1 LFDYYETQRV
11 EVRATFSG
19 EGLTEQLISIDNME
33 TAELI
38 EQSYLGTAGK
48 AMQPLFAP
56 LGWDWKITAAVIASF
71 PAREVVVA
79 VLGTIYAVGGDV
91 DETDRRLL
99 DRLRSAKK
107 PDGSPVFTIGVAVGL
122 MIFYAFCLQ
131 CMATVAIMRR
141 ETNGWKWPIS
151 AWLYMTGL
159 GYLGALLA
167 YQLI

>member
-1 LFDYYETQRV
+1 MTDSALAERL
-11 EVRATFSG
+11 SN
-19 EGLTEQLISIDNME
+19 IDNRE
-33 TAELI
+33 ASALV
-38 EQSYLGTAGK
+38 EQSYLGSAGK
-48 AMQPLFAP
+48 QLQPVFAP

-79 VLGTIYAVGGDV
+79 VLGTIYAVGDDV
-91 DETDRRLL
+91 QETDRRLL
-99 DRLRSAKK
+99 DRLRSAKR

-141 ETNGWKWPIS
+141 ETNGWKWPIT
-151 AWLYMTGL
+151 AWLYMTSL

-167 YQLI
+167 YQLL